1 MTTIHNT
8 TITEP
13 VYLPSDCWS
22 EVLSFINTRKRILVE
37 PVSKEIQ
44 TSLQNSFADQVIDL
58 RNTRVTDAGLARFAK
73 MKEINL
79 GYCRAGRLERHNY
92 PVNSI
97 SDAGLAHLKNVEV
110 INLKGCTWL
119 TDAGLAHLEKVK
131 VINLFGCVEVT
142 DAGLAHLKNVEK
154 IYLGRC
160 DGVTN
165 AERQR
170 LKTIGVEVIG

>member
-131 VINLFGCVEVT
+131 VINLFG
-142 DAGLAHLKNVEK
+142 
-154 IYLGRC
+154 
-160 DGVTN
+160 
-165 AERQR
+165 
-170 LKTIGVEVIG
+170 